1 MASQIN
7 ASNSGFGGIVS
18 TGDSSGELQLQAAGT
33 TVATITSTGMA
44 VTGALTTNGVSTT
57 PFTMKNRII
66 NGDMVISQRNGT
78 SSVTPTNGS
87 YNLDRWVFYVS
98 QSSRFTTQ
106 QNAGSVTPPAGFTNY
121 LGITSSSAYS
131 VISSDFFT
139 VDQIIEG
146 FNTAD
151 LAWGT
156 ANARTVTLSF
166 WVRSSLTGTFAGGV
180 YNSGASRSYVFT
192 YTISAANTWE
202 QKTITIPGD
211 TTGTWLTNNGHGIG
225 VRFSLGA
232 GSTYQETANTWIA
245 GNDFATSSS
254 VNLVGTNGATFY
266 ITGVQLERGSTATA
280 FEWLPYTTELQLCQR
295 YCPVFDIS
303 TGDQFSGNAANTTL
317 SDYSLSYKTTTRVA
331 GTGITASGT
340 FGVSN
345 LAGGF
350 NASAITFQASG
361 TSQLSVRLTTTA
373 GSPSISQG
381 IGTVMYSASNARI
394 IVNGCEL

>member
-1 MASQIN
+1 MPSTIN

-44 VTGALTTNGVSTT
+44 VTGALTTNGLATS

-202 QKTITIPGD
+202 QKSITIPGD

-254 VNLVGTNGATFY
+254 VNLVGTNGATWY

-280 FEWLPYTTELQLCQR
+280 FEWLPYGMELMLCQR
-295 YCPVFDIS
+295 YFQTISNGASGSCQSSTACIFGFQFPVVMRTAPTGAVTGAIRVSDIS
-303 TGDQFSGNAANTTL
+303 TAAYTQSSGSIVGNLITADGGSWQLPNYTGMTTNRPIILAQFSG
-317 SDYSLSYKTTTRVA
+317 
-331 GTGITASGT
+331 SGT
-340 FGVSN
+340 
-345 LAGGF
+345 
-350 NASAITFQASG
+350 I
-361 TSQLSVRLTTTA
+361 QLSA
-373 GSPSISQG
+373 
-381 IGTVMYSASNARI
+381 
-394 IVNGCEL
+394 EL